1 MRRLHLPVGLALVL
15 VLVVVRVPWPGAD
28 VDAQDWRASQLAS
41 FDEAWQAIDETYPD
55 PTFGGLDWKGVK
67 RELRPKAE
75 AARSADDV
83 RAVIREMI
91 GRLGQS
97 HFALITQAASG
108 APRGASRVPIDLRVA
123 ATGFVIVRVVP
134 GSSAARAGLEPG
146 QFVRRV
152 DGEPSSTWL
161 EQAEGADPRARAV
174 DALRRSA
181 VALSGPDGSEA
192 LLEIEGPA
200 GDLQTRSVARERE
213 RGEVVTFGNLPP
225 LVVRVEAAE
234 RRTPAGRSAGLIAF
248 SVWMPAASGPID
260 QAVDRFRAAAGL
272 VIDLRG
278 NPGGIVEMMRGVA
291 GHIIDEPVSLGRV
304 QTRQATLTL
313 AVNPRRAT
321 RDGRVVTP
329 FSGPVAVLVDELT
342 ASASECFAGSLQSIG
357 RARIFGRQ
365 TMGQALPASTR
376 QLPSGDV
383 LMHVLGDFV
392 TPTGVRIEGPGVM
405 PDEVVPLVSA
415 ALSGGGDPVLD
426 AALAWIDRESGS

>member
-1 MRRLHLPVGLALVL
+1 
-15 VLVVVRVPWPGAD
+15 
-28 VDAQDWRASQLAS
+28 
-41 FDEAWQAIDETYPD
+41 
-55 PTFGGLDWKGVK
+55 
-67 RELRPKAE
+67 
-75 AARSADDV
+75 
-83 RAVIREMI
+83 
-91 GRLGQS
+91 
-97 HFALITQAASG
+97 
-108 APRGASRVPIDLRVA
+108 
-123 ATGFVIVRVVP
+123 
-134 GSSAARAGLEPG
+134 
-146 QFVRRV
+146 
-152 DGEPSSTWL
+152 
-161 EQAEGADPRARAV
+161 
-174 DALRRSA
+174 
-181 VALSGPDGSEA
+181 
-192 LLEIEGPA
+192 
-200 GDLQTRSVARERE
+200 
-213 RGEVVTFGNLPP
+213 
-225 LVVRVEAAE
+225 
-234 RRTPAGRSAGLIAF
+234 
-248 SVWMPAASGPID
+248 MPAASGPID

-405 PDEVVPLVSA
+405 PDEVVPLVPA